1 MTREAV
7 AIPHYAVVANV
18 IQSVFHY
25 RVTDHSS
32 REVLFAPG
40 DVALGG
46 QYVQLGLSV
55 CRH

>member
-1 MTREAV
+1 MIREAV

-18 IQSVFHY
+18 IQTVFHY
-25 RVTDHSS
+25 RVTDPSS

-46 QYVQLGLSV
+46 QYVQLDLSV
-55 CRH
+55 CHH